1 MKAEMMG
8 DWSRDCR
15 CAQLTEANVGQQVTV
30 MGWVDTRRDLG
41 GLIFIDVRDTSG
53 VIQCVFDSAEYQDFA
68 KVESLRNEYVVA
80 VRGKVLLRDE
90 ETINPNIA
98 TGTIEVRATDLK
110 ILSVAKTPPFYI
122 EDGVNVREELRLK
135 YRYLDLRRPEMQAKM
150 KLRHQVM
157 QIVRNYF
164 SENGFLEIETPML
177 AKSTPEGAREY
188 LVPSRIQ
195 PNKFYALPQ
204 SPQMFKQLLMVSGLD
219 RYFQI
224 VRCFRDED
232 LRADRQP
239 EFTQVDLEMSF
250 VSPDDVM
257 SVNEKLVKRIFNET
271 WGLDLPVPF
280 RRLTY
285 KEAMDRFGSDK
296 PDTRFGLELCEISD
310 LVANT
315 NFKVFASIVKNGGTV
330 RGINVKG
337 GVDKFAR
344 RELDALVEYVK
355 QYGAKGMAWIS
366 VKENELQSPIVKFFT
381 EEETQAILDRM
392 GAEVG
397 DVLMFVSDTD
407 EDIVF
412 DALGHLR
419 LHLGE
424 KLGLIDHDK
433 LDVLWV
439 TEFPLLEYSAEEKR
453 FVAKHHPFTMPMDE
467 DIQYLDSEPGRVR
480 AKAYDLV
487 INGMEAG
494 GGSCRIYNPD
504 LQAKMFDVLGLSKEE
519 ANDKFGFLIEGFQY
533 GTPPHGGM
541 AYGLDRLVMILTK
554 SKSIRD
560 VIAFPKVQSGTCP
573 LTGAPYYVE
582 QKQLDELHIE
592 TVRDEQL

>member
-1 MKAEMMG
+1 MKTDMMG
-8 DWSRDCR
+8 NWSRDCL
-15 CAQLTEANVGQQVTV
+15 CAQLTEQNVGQEVTV

-53 VIQCVFDSAEYQDFA
+53 VIQCVFDSAEYKDFA

-80 VRGKVLLRDE
+80 IRGKVLLRDE

-110 ILSVAKTPPFYI
+110 ILSAAKTPPFYI

-150 KLRHQVM
+150 KMRHQVM
-157 QIVRNYF
+157 QLVRNYF

-195 PNKFYALPQ
+195 PHKFYALPQ

-239 EFTQVDLEMSF
+239 EFTQIDLEMSF

-257 SVNEKLVKRIFNET
+257 SVNEKLVQKIFQET
-271 WGLDLPVPF
+271 WGMDLPVPF

-285 KEAMDRFGSDK
+285 REAMDRFGSDK

-381 EEETQAILDRM
+381 EEETNAILDRM
-392 GAEVG
+392 GA
-397 DVLMFVSDTD
+397 
-407 EDIVF
+407 
-412 DALGHLR
+412 
-419 LHLGE
+419 
-424 KLGLIDHDK
+424 
-433 LDVLWV
+433 
-439 TEFPLLEYSAEEKR
+439 
-453 FVAKHHPFTMPMDE
+453 
-467 DIQYLDSEPGRVR
+467 
-480 AKAYDLV
+480 
-487 INGMEAG
+487 
-494 GGSCRIYNPD
+494 
-504 LQAKMFDVLGLSKEE
+504 
-519 ANDKFGFLIEGFQY
+519 
-533 GTPPHGGM
+533 
-541 AYGLDRLVMILTK
+541 
-554 SKSIRD
+554 
-560 VIAFPKVQSGTCP
+560 
-573 LTGAPYYVE
+573 
-582 QKQLDELHIE
+582 
-592 TVRDEQL
+592 

>member
-1 MKAEMMG
+1 MKTDMMG
-8 DWSRDCR
+8 NWSRDCL
-15 CAQLTEANVGQQVTV
+15 CAQLTEQNVGQEVTV

-53 VIQCVFDSAEYQDFA
+53 VMQCVFDSAEYKDFA

-80 VRGKVLLRDE
+80 IRGKVLLRDE

-98 TGTIEVRATDLK
+98 TGTIEVRATDIK
-110 ILSVAKTPPFYI
+110 ILSAAKTPPFYI

-150 KLRHQVM
+150 KMRHQVM
-157 QIVRNYF
+157 QLVRNYF

-195 PNKFYALPQ
+195 PHKFYALPQ

-239 EFTQVDLEMSF
+239 EFTQIDLEMSF

-257 SVNEKLVKRIFNET
+257 SVNEKLVQKIFQET
-271 WGLDLPVPF
+271 WGMDLPVPF

-285 KEAMDRFGSDK
+285 REAMDRFGSDK

-381 EEETQAILDRM
+381 EEETKAILDRM

-397 DVLMFVSDTD
+397 DVLMFVSDVN
-407 EDIVF
+407 EDVVF

-467 DIQYLDSEPGRVR
+467 DIQYLDSDPGRVR

-504 LQAKMFDVLGLSKEE
+504 LQAKMFDVLGLSHEE
-519 ANDKFGFLIEGFQY
+519 AQDKFGFLIEGFQY

-592 TVRDEQL
+592 TTQEEEA

>member
-467 DIQYLDSEPGRVR
+467 DIQYLDSAPGRVR

>member
-1 MKAEMMG
+1 MKTDMMG
-8 DWSRDCR
+8 NWSRDCL
-15 CAQLTEANVGQQVTV
+15 CAQLTEQNVGQEVTV

-53 VIQCVFDSAEYQDFA
+53 VIQCVFDSAEYKDFA

-80 VRGKVLLRDE
+80 IRGKVLLRDE

-110 ILSVAKTPPFYI
+110 ILSAAKTPPFYI

-150 KLRHQVM
+150 KMRHQVM
-157 QIVRNYF
+157 QLVRNYF

-195 PNKFYALPQ
+195 PHKFYALPQ
-204 SPQMFKQLLMVSGLD
+204 SPQMFRQLLMVSGLD

-239 EFTQVDLEMSF
+239 EFTQIDLEMSF

-257 SVNEKLVKRIFNET
+257 SVNEKLVQKIFQET
-271 WGLDLPVPF
+271 WGMDLPVPF

-285 KEAMDRFGSDK
+285 REAMDRFGSDK

-381 EEETQAILDRM
+381 EEETNAILDRM

-397 DVLMFVSDTD
+397 DVLMFVSDVN
-407 EDIVF
+407 EDVVF

-467 DIQYLDSEPGRVR
+467 DIQYLDSDPGRVR

-504 LQAKMFDVLGLSKEE
+504 LQAKMFDVLGLSHEE
-519 ANDKFGFLIEGFQY
+519 AQDKFGFLIEGFQY

-592 TVRDEQL
+592 TTQEEEA

>member
-467 DIQYLDSEPGRVR
+467 DIQYLDKEPGRVR

>member
-1 MKAEMMG
+1 MKTDMMG
-8 DWSRDCR
+8 NWSRDCL
-15 CAQLTEANVGQQVTV
+15 CAQLTEQNVGQEVTV

-53 VIQCVFDSAEYQDFA
+53 VMQCVFDSAEYKDFA

-80 VRGKVLLRDE
+80 IRGKVLLRDE

-110 ILSVAKTPPFYI
+110 ILSAAKTPPFYI

-150 KLRHQVM
+150 KMRHQVM
-157 QIVRNYF
+157 QLVRNYF

-195 PNKFYALPQ
+195 PHKFYALPQ

-239 EFTQVDLEMSF
+239 EFTQIDLEMSF

-257 SVNEKLVKRIFNET
+257 SVNEKLVQKIFQET
-271 WGLDLPVPF
+271 WAMDLPVRF

-285 KEAMDRFGSDK
+285 REAMDRFGSDK

-381 EEETQAILDRM
+381 EEETKAILDRM

-397 DVLMFVSDTD
+397 DVLMFVSDVN
-407 EDIVF
+407 EDVVF

-467 DIQYLDSEPGRVR
+467 DIQYLDSDPGRVR

-504 LQAKMFDVLGLSKEE
+504 LQAKMFDVLGLSHEE
-519 ANDKFGFLIEGFQY
+519 AQDKFGFLIEGFQY

-592 TVRDEQL
+592 TTQEEEA

>member
-1 MKAEMMG
+1 MKTDMMG
-8 DWSRDCR
+8 NWSRDCL
-15 CAQLTEANVGQQVTV
+15 CAQLTEQNVGQEVTV

-53 VIQCVFDSAEYQDFA
+53 VMQCVFDSAEYKDFA

-80 VRGKVLLRDE
+80 IRGKVLLRDE

-110 ILSVAKTPPFYI
+110 ILSAAKTPPFYI

-150 KLRHQVM
+150 KMRHQVM
-157 QIVRNYF
+157 QLVRNYF

-195 PNKFYALPQ
+195 PHKFYALPQ

-239 EFTQVDLEMSF
+239 EFTQIDLEMSF

-257 SVNEKLVKRIFNET
+257 SVNEKLVQKIFQET
-271 WGLDLPVPF
+271 WGMDLPVPF

-285 KEAMDRFGSDK
+285 REAMDRFGSDK

-381 EEETQAILDRM
+381 EEETKAILDRM

-397 DVLMFVSDTD
+397 DVLMFVSDVN
-407 EDIVF
+407 EDVVF

-467 DIQYLDSEPGRVR
+467 DIQYLDSDPGRVR

-504 LQAKMFDVLGLSKEE
+504 LQAKMFDVLGLSHEE
-519 ANDKFGFLIEGFQY
+519 AQDKFGFLIEGFQY

-582 QKQLDELHIE
+582 QKQLDELYIE
-592 TVRDEQL
+592 TTQEEEA

>member
-1 MKAEMMG
+1 MKTDMMEN
-8 DWSRDCR
+8 WSRDCL
-15 CAQLTEANVGQQVTV
+15 CAQLTEQNVGQEVTV

-53 VIQCVFDSAEYQDFA
+53 VIQCVFDSAEYKDFA

-80 VRGKVLLRDE
+80 IRGKVLLRDE

-110 ILSVAKTPPFYI
+110 ILSAAKTPPFYI

-150 KLRHQVM
+150 KMRHQVM
-157 QIVRNYF
+157 QLVRNYF

-195 PNKFYALPQ
+195 PHKFYALQQ

-239 EFTQVDLEMSF
+239 EFTQIDLEMSF

-257 SVNEKLVKRIFNET
+257 SVNEKLVQKIFQET
-271 WGLDLPVPF
+271 WGMDLPVPF

-285 KEAMDRFGSDK
+285 REAMDRFGSDK

-381 EEETQAILDRM
+381 EEETNAILDRM

-397 DVLMFVSDTD
+397 DVLMFVSDVN
-407 EDIVF
+407 EDVVF

-467 DIQYLDSEPGRVR
+467 DIQYLDSDPGRVR

-487 INGMEAG
+487 INGMEVG

-504 LQAKMFDVLGLSKEE
+504 LQAKMFDVLGLSHEE
-519 ANDKFGFLIEGFQY
+519 AQDKFGFLIEGFQY

-592 TVRDEQL
+592 TTQEEEA

>member
-285 KEAMDRFGSDK
+285 KEAMDRFGSDE

-467 DIQYLDSEPGRVR
+467 DIQYLDSARPR
-480 AKAYDLV
+480 A
-487 INGMEAG
+487 
-494 GGSCRIYNPD
+494 R
-504 LQAKMFDVLGLSKEE
+504 
-519 ANDKFGFLIEGFQY
+519 
-533 GTPPHGGM
+533 
-541 AYGLDRLVMILTK
+541 
-554 SKSIRD
+554 
-560 VIAFPKVQSGTCP
+560 QS
-573 LTGAPYYVE
+573 V
-582 QKQLDELHIE
+582 
-592 TVRDEQL
+592 

>member
-1 MKAEMMG
+1 MMG
-8 DWSRDCR
+8 NWSRDCL
-15 CAQLTEANVGQQVTV
+15 CAQLTEQNVGQEVTV

-53 VIQCVFDSAEYQDFA
+53 VMQCVFDSAEYKDFA

-80 VRGKVLLRDE
+80 IRGKVLLRDE

-110 ILSVAKTPPFYI
+110 ILSAAKTPPFYI

-150 KLRHQVM
+150 KMRHHVM
-157 QIVRNYF
+157 QLVRNYF

-195 PNKFYALPQ
+195 PHKFYALPQ

-239 EFTQVDLEMSF
+239 EFTQIDLEMSF

-257 SVNEKLVKRIFNET
+257 SVNEKLVQKIFQET
-271 WGLDLPVPF
+271 WGMDLPVPF

-285 KEAMDRFGSDK
+285 WEAMDRFGSDK

-310 LVANT
+310 LVANS

-381 EEETQAILDRM
+381 EEETKAILDRM

-397 DVLMFVSDTD
+397 DVLMFVSDVN
-407 EDIVF
+407 EDVVF

-467 DIQYLDSEPGRVR
+467 DIQYLDSDPGRVR

-504 LQAKMFDVLGLSKEE
+504 LQAKMFDVLGLSHEE
-519 ANDKFGFLIEGFQY
+519 AQDKFGFLIEGFQY

-592 TVRDEQL
+592 TTQEEEA

>member
-1 MKAEMMG
+1 MKTDMMG
-8 DWSRDCR
+8 NWSRDCL
-15 CAQLTEANVGQQVTV
+15 CAQLTEQNVGQEVTV

-41 GLIFIDVRDTSG
+41 GLIFSDVRDTSG
-53 VIQCVFDSAEYQDFA
+53 VIQGLFDSAEYKDFA

-80 VRGKVLLRDE
+80 IRGKVLLRDE

-110 ILSVAKTPPFYI
+110 ILSAAKTPPFYI

-150 KLRHQVM
+150 KMRHQVM
-157 QIVRNYF
+157 QLVRNYF

-195 PNKFYALPQ
+195 PHKFYALPQ

-239 EFTQVDLEMSF
+239 EFTQIDLEMSF

-257 SVNEKLVKRIFNET
+257 SVNEKLVQKIFQET
-271 WGLDLPVPF
+271 WGMDLPVPF

-285 KEAMDRFGSDK
+285 REAMDRFGSDK

-315 NFKVFASIVKNGGTV
+315 NFKVFASIVKNSGTV

-381 EEETQAILDRM
+381 EEETNAILDRM

-397 DVLMFVSDTD
+397 DVLMFVSDVN
-407 EDIVF
+407 EDVLF

-424 KLGLIDHDK
+424 KLGLIDHYK

-467 DIQYLDSEPGRVR
+467 DIQYLDSDPGRVR

-504 LQAKMFDVLGLSKEE
+504 LQAKMFDVLGLSHEE
-519 ANDKFGFLIEGFQY
+519 AQDKFGFLIEGFQY

-592 TVRDEQL
+592 TTQEEEA

>member
-1 MKAEMMG
+1 MKPDMMG
-8 DWSRDCR
+8 SWSRDCL
-15 CAQLTEANVGQQVTV
+15 CAQLTEQNVGQEVTV

-53 VIQCVFDSAEYQDFA
+53 VMQCVFDSAEYKDFA

-80 VRGKVLLRDE
+80 IRGKVLLRDE
-90 ETINPNIA
+90 ETVNPNIA

-110 ILSVAKTPPFYI
+110 ILSAAKTPPFYI

-150 KLRHQVM
+150 KMRHQVM
-157 QIVRNYF
+157 QLVRNYF

-195 PNKFYALPQ
+195 PHKFYALPQ

-239 EFTQVDLEMSF
+239 EFTQIDLEMSF

-257 SVNEKLVKRIFNET
+257 GVNERLVQKIFRET
-271 WGLDLPVPF
+271 WGMELPVPF

-285 KEAMDRFGSDK
+285 REAMDRFGSDK

-310 LVANT
+310 LVADT

-381 EEETQAILDRM
+381 EEETKAILERM
-392 GAEVG
+392 NAEVG
-397 DVLMFVSDTD
+397 DVLMFVSDVN
-407 EDIVF
+407 EDVVF

-467 DIQYLDSEPGRVR
+467 DIQYLDSDPGRVR

-494 GGSCRIYNPD
+494 GGSCRIYNPE
-504 LQAKMFDVLGLSKEE
+504 LQAKMFDVLGLSHEE
-519 ANDKFGFLIEGFQY
+519 AQDKFGFLIEGFQY

-592 TVRDEQL
+592 TIQEEEA

>member
-1 MKAEMMG
+1 MKTDMMG
-8 DWSRDCR
+8 NWSRDCL
-15 CAQLTEANVGQQVTV
+15 CAQLTEQNVGQEVTV

-41 GLIFIDVRDTSG
+41 GLIFIDARDTSG
-53 VIQCVFDSAEYQDFA
+53 VIQCVFDSAEYKDFA

-80 VRGKVLLRDE
+80 IRGKVLLRDE

-110 ILSVAKTPPFYI
+110 ILSAAKTPPFYI

-150 KLRHQVM
+150 KMRHQVM
-157 QIVRNYF
+157 QLVRNYF

-195 PNKFYALPQ
+195 PHKFYALPQ

-239 EFTQVDLEMSF
+239 EFTQIDLEMSF

-257 SVNEKLVKRIFNET
+257 SVNEKLVQKIFQET
-271 WGLDLPVPF
+271 WGMDLPVPF

-285 KEAMDRFGSDK
+285 REAMDRFGSDK

-337 GVDKFAR
+337 GIDKFAR

-381 EEETQAILDRM
+381 EEETNAILDRM

-397 DVLMFVSDTD
+397 DVLMFVSDVN
-407 EDIVF
+407 EDVVF

-467 DIQYLDSEPGRVR
+467 DIQYLDSDPGRVR

-494 GGSCRIYNPD
+494 GGSCRIYNPN
-504 LQAKMFDVLGLSKEE
+504 LQAKMFDVLGLSHEE
-519 ANDKFGFLIEGFQY
+519 AQDKFGFLIEGFQY

-592 TVRDEQL
+592 TTQEEEA

>member
-122 EDGVNVREELRLK
+122 EDGVNVREELRLQ

>member
-110 ILSVAKTPPFYI
+110 ILSVAKTTPFYI

-344 RELDALVEYVK
+344 RELDALVKYVK

>member
-1 MKAEMMG
+1 
-8 DWSRDCR
+8 
-15 CAQLTEANVGQQVTV
+15 
-30 MGWVDTRRDLG
+30 
-41 GLIFIDVRDTSG
+41 
-53 VIQCVFDSAEYQDFA
+53 
-68 KVESLRNEYVVA
+68 
-80 VRGKVLLRDE
+80 
-90 ETINPNIA
+90 
-98 TGTIEVRATDLK
+98 
-110 ILSVAKTPPFYI
+110 
-122 EDGVNVREELRLK
+122 
-135 YRYLDLRRPEMQAKM
+135 
-150 KLRHQVM
+150 
-157 QIVRNYF
+157 
-164 SENGFLEIETPML
+164 
-177 AKSTPEGAREY
+177 
-188 LVPSRIQ
+188 
-195 PNKFYALPQ
+195 
-204 SPQMFKQLLMVSGLD
+204 
-219 RYFQI
+219 
-224 VRCFRDED
+224 
-232 LRADRQP
+232 
-239 EFTQVDLEMSF
+239 
-250 VSPDDVM
+250 
-257 SVNEKLVKRIFNET
+257 
-271 WGLDLPVPF
+271 
-280 RRLTY
+280 
-285 KEAMDRFGSDK
+285 MDRFGSDK

-381 EEETQAILDRM
+381 EEETNAILDRM

-397 DVLMFVSDTD
+397 DVLMFVSDVN
-407 EDIVF
+407 EDVVF

-467 DIQYLDSEPGRVR
+467 DIQYLDSDPGRVR

-504 LQAKMFDVLGLSKEE
+504 LQAKMFDVLGLSHEE
-519 ANDKFGFLIEGFQY
+519 AQDKFGFLIEGFQY

-592 TVRDEQL
+592 TTQEEEA

>member
-1 MKAEMMG
+1 
-8 DWSRDCR
+8 
-15 CAQLTEANVGQQVTV
+15 

-53 VIQCVFDSAEYQDFA
+53 VMQCVFDSAEYKDFA

-80 VRGKVLLRDE
+80 IRGKVLLRDE

-110 ILSVAKTPPFYI
+110 ILSAAKTPPFYI

-150 KLRHQVM
+150 KMRHHVM
-157 QIVRNYF
+157 QLVRNYF

-195 PNKFYALPQ
+195 PHKFYALPQ

-239 EFTQVDLEMSF
+239 EFTQIDLEMSF

-257 SVNEKLVKRIFNET
+257 SVNEKLVQKIFQET
-271 WGLDLPVPF
+271 WGMDLPVPF

-285 KEAMDRFGSDK
+285 WEAMDRFGSDK

-310 LVANT
+310 LVANS

-381 EEETQAILDRM
+381 EEETKAILDRM

-397 DVLMFVSDTD
+397 DVLMFVSDVN
-407 EDIVF
+407 EDVVF

-467 DIQYLDSEPGRVR
+467 DIQYLDSDPGRVR

-504 LQAKMFDVLGLSKEE
+504 LQAKMFDVLGLSHEE
-519 ANDKFGFLIEGFQY
+519 AQDKFGFLIEGFQY

-592 TVRDEQL
+592 TTQEEEA

>member
-1 MKAEMMG
+1 MKTDMMG
-8 DWSRDCR
+8 NWSRDCL
-15 CAQLTEANVGQQVTV
+15 CAQLTEQNVGQEVTV

-53 VIQCVFDSAEYQDFA
+53 VIQCVFDSAEYKDFA

-80 VRGKVLLRDE
+80 IRGKVLLRDE

-110 ILSVAKTPPFYI
+110 ILSAAKTPPFYI

-150 KLRHQVM
+150 KMRHQVM
-157 QIVRNYF
+157 QLVRNYF

-195 PNKFYALPQ
+195 PHKFYALPQ

-239 EFTQVDLEMSF
+239 EFTQIDLEMSF

-257 SVNEKLVKRIFNET
+257 SVNEKLVQKIFQET
-271 WGLDLPVPF
+271 WGMDLPVPF

-285 KEAMDRFGSDK
+285 REAMDRFGSDK

-366 VKENELQSPIVKFFT
+366 VKENEMQSPIVKFFT
-381 EEETQAILDRM
+381 EEETNAILDRM

-397 DVLMFVSDTD
+397 DVLMFVSDVN
-407 EDIVF
+407 EDVVF

-467 DIQYLDSEPGRVR
+467 DIQYLDSDPGRVR

-504 LQAKMFDVLGLSKEE
+504 LQAKMFDVLGLSHEE
-519 ANDKFGFLIEGFQY
+519 AQDKFGFLIEGFQY

-592 TVRDEQL
+592 TTQEEEA

>member
-1 MKAEMMG
+1 MKTDMMG
-8 DWSRDCR
+8 NWSRDCL
-15 CAQLTEANVGQQVTV
+15 CAQLTEQNVGQEVTV

-41 GLIFIDVRDTSG
+41 GLIFIDARDTSG
-53 VIQCVFDSAEYQDFA
+53 VIQCVFDSAEYKDFA

-80 VRGKVLLRDE
+80 IRGKVLLRDE

-110 ILSVAKTPPFYI
+110 ILSAAKTPPFYI

-150 KLRHQVM
+150 KMRHQVM
-157 QIVRNYF
+157 QLVRNYF

-195 PNKFYALPQ
+195 PHKFYALPQ

-239 EFTQVDLEMSF
+239 EFTQIDLEMSF

-257 SVNEKLVKRIFNET
+257 SVNEKLVQKIFQET
-271 WGLDLPVPF
+271 WGMDLPVPF

-285 KEAMDRFGSDK
+285 QEAMDRFGSDK

-381 EEETQAILDRM
+381 EEETNAILDRM

-397 DVLMFVSDTD
+397 DVLMFVSDVN
-407 EDIVF
+407 EDVVF

-467 DIQYLDSEPGRVR
+467 DIQYLDSDPGRVR

-494 GGSCRIYNPD
+494 GGSCRIYNPN
-504 LQAKMFDVLGLSKEE
+504 LQAKMFDVLGLSHEE
-519 ANDKFGFLIEGFQY
+519 AQDKFGFLIEGFQY

-592 TVRDEQL
+592 TTQEEEA

>member
-1 MKAEMMG
+1 MKTDMMG
-8 DWSRDCR
+8 NWSRDCL
-15 CAQLTEANVGQQVTV
+15 CAQLTEQNVGQEVTV

-53 VIQCVFDSAEYQDFA
+53 VMQCVFDSAEYKDFA

-80 VRGKVLLRDE
+80 IRGKVLLRDE

-110 ILSVAKTPPFYI
+110 ILSAAKTPPFYI

-150 KLRHQVM
+150 KMRHQVM
-157 QIVRNYF
+157 QLVRNYF

-195 PNKFYALPQ
+195 PHKFYALPQ

-239 EFTQVDLEMSF
+239 EFTQIDLEMSF

-257 SVNEKLVKRIFNET
+257 SVNEKLVQKIFQET
-271 WGLDLPVPF
+271 WGMDLPVPF

-285 KEAMDRFGSDK
+285 REAMDRFGSDK

-381 EEETQAILDRM
+381 EEETKAILDRM

-397 DVLMFVSDTD
+397 DVLMFVSDVN
-407 EDIVF
+407 EDVVF

-467 DIQYLDSEPGRVR
+467 DIQYLDSDPGRVR

-504 LQAKMFDVLGLSKEE
+504 LQAKMFDVLGLSHEE
-519 ANDKFGFLIEGFQY
+519 AQDKFGFLIEGFQY

-541 AYGLDRLVMILTK
+541 VYGLDRLVMILTK

-592 TVRDEQL
+592 TTQEEEA

>member
-1 MKAEMMG
+1 MKTDMMG
-8 DWSRDCR
+8 NWSRDCL
-15 CAQLTEANVGQQVTV
+15 CAQLTEQNVGQEVTV

-53 VIQCVFDSAEYQDFA
+53 VIQCVFDSAEYKDFA

-80 VRGKVLLRDE
+80 IRGKVLLRDE

-110 ILSVAKTPPFYI
+110 ILSAAKTPPFYI

-150 KLRHQVM
+150 KMRHQVM
-157 QIVRNYF
+157 QLVRNYF

-195 PNKFYALPQ
+195 PHKFYALPQ

-239 EFTQVDLEMSF
+239 EFTQIDLEMSF

-257 SVNEKLVKRIFNET
+257 SVNEKLVQKIFQET
-271 WGLDLPVPF
+271 WGMDLPVPF

-285 KEAMDRFGSDK
+285 REAMDRFGSDK

-381 EEETQAILDRM
+381 EEEINAILDRM

-397 DVLMFVSDTD
+397 DVLMFVSDVN
-407 EDIVF
+407 EDVVF

-467 DIQYLDSEPGRVR
+467 DIQYLDSDPGRVR

-504 LQAKMFDVLGLSKEE
+504 LQAKMFDVLGLSHEE
-519 ANDKFGFLIEGFQY
+519 AQDKFGFLIEGFQY

-592 TVRDEQL
+592 TTQEEEA

>member
-1 MKAEMMG
+1 MKTDMMG
-8 DWSRDCR
+8 NWSRDCL
-15 CAQLTEANVGQQVTV
+15 CAQLTEQNVGQEVTV

-53 VIQCVFDSAEYQDFA
+53 VIQCVFDSAEYKDFA

-80 VRGKVLLRDE
+80 IRGKVLLRDE

-110 ILSVAKTPPFYI
+110 ILSAAKTPPFYI

-150 KLRHQVM
+150 KMRHQVM
-157 QIVRNYF
+157 QLVRNYF

-195 PNKFYALPQ
+195 PHKFYALQQ

-239 EFTQVDLEMSF
+239 EFTQIDLEMSF
-250 VSPDDVM
+250 VSSDDVM
-257 SVNEKLVKRIFNET
+257 SVNEKLVQKIFQET
-271 WGLDLPVPF
+271 WGMDLPVPF

-285 KEAMDRFGSDK
+285 REAMDRFGSDK

-381 EEETQAILDRM
+381 EEETNAILDRM

-397 DVLMFVSDTD
+397 DVLMFVSDVN
-407 EDIVF
+407 EDVVF

-467 DIQYLDSEPGRVR
+467 DIQYLDSDPGRVR

-487 INGMEAG
+487 INGMEVG

-504 LQAKMFDVLGLSKEE
+504 LQAKMFDVLGLSHEE
-519 ANDKFGFLIEGFQY
+519 AQDKFGFLIEGFQY

-592 TVRDEQL
+592 TTQEEEA

>member
-80 VRGKVLLRDE
+80 VRVKVLLRDE

>member
-1 MKAEMMG
+1 MKTDMMG
-8 DWSRDCR
+8 NWSRDCL
-15 CAQLTEANVGQQVTV
+15 CAQLTEQNVGQEVTV

-53 VIQCVFDSAEYQDFA
+53 VIQCVFDSAEHKDFA

-80 VRGKVLLRDE
+80 IRGKVLLRDE

-110 ILSVAKTPPFYI
+110 ILSAAKTPPFYI

-150 KLRHQVM
+150 KMRHQVM
-157 QIVRNYF
+157 QLVRNYF

-195 PNKFYALPQ
+195 PHKFYALPQ

-239 EFTQVDLEMSF
+239 EFTQIDLEMSF

-257 SVNEKLVKRIFNET
+257 SVNEKLVQKIFQET
-271 WGLDLPVPF
+271 WGMDLPVPF

-285 KEAMDRFGSDK
+285 REAMDRFGSDK

-381 EEETQAILDRM
+381 EEETNAILDRM

-397 DVLMFVSDTD
+397 DVLMFVSDVN
-407 EDIVF
+407 EDVVF

-467 DIQYLDSEPGRVR
+467 DIQYLDSDPGRVR

-504 LQAKMFDVLGLSKEE
+504 LQAKMFDVLGLSHEE
-519 ANDKFGFLIEGFQY
+519 AQDKFGFLIEGFQY

-592 TVRDEQL
+592 TTQEEEA

>member
-110 ILSVAKTPPFYI
+110 ILSVAKTTPFYI

-592 TVRDEQL
+592 AVRDEQL

>member
-1 MKAEMMG
+1 MKTDMMG
-8 DWSRDCR
+8 NWSRDCL
-15 CAQLTEANVGQQVTV
+15 CAQLTEQNVGQEVTV

-53 VIQCVFDSAEYQDFA
+53 VIQCVFDSAEYKDFA

-80 VRGKVLLRDE
+80 IRGKVLLRDE

-110 ILSVAKTPPFYI
+110 ILSAAKTPPFYI

-150 KLRHQVM
+150 KMRHQVM
-157 QIVRNYF
+157 QLVRNYF

-195 PNKFYALPQ
+195 PHKFYALQQ

-239 EFTQVDLEMSF
+239 EFTQIDLEMSF

-257 SVNEKLVKRIFNET
+257 SVNEKLVQKIFQET
-271 WGLDLPVPF
+271 WGMDLPVPF

-285 KEAMDRFGSDK
+285 REAMDRFGSDK

-366 VKENELQSPIVKFFT
+366 LKENELQSPIVKFFT
-381 EEETQAILDRM
+381 EEETNAILDRM

-397 DVLMFVSDTD
+397 DVLMFVSDVN
-407 EDIVF
+407 EDVVF

-467 DIQYLDSEPGRVR
+467 DIQYLDSDPGRVR

-487 INGMEAG
+487 INGMEVG

-504 LQAKMFDVLGLSKEE
+504 LQAKMFDVLGLSHEE
-519 ANDKFGFLIEGFQY
+519 AQDKFGFLIEGFQY

-592 TVRDEQL
+592 TTQEEEA

>member
-1 MKAEMMG
+1 MKTDMMG
-8 DWSRDCR
+8 SWSRDCL
-15 CAQLTEANVGQQVTV
+15 CAQLTEQNVGQEVTV

-53 VIQCVFDSAEYQDFA
+53 VMQCVFDSAEYKDFA

-80 VRGKVLLRDE
+80 IRGKVLLRDE
-90 ETINPNIA
+90 ETVNPNIA

-110 ILSVAKTPPFYI
+110 ILSAAKTPPFYI

-150 KLRHQVM
+150 KMRHQVM
-157 QIVRNYF
+157 QLVRNYF

-195 PNKFYALPQ
+195 PHKFYALPQ

-239 EFTQVDLEMSF
+239 EFTQIDLEMSF

-257 SVNEKLVKRIFNET
+257 GVNERLVQKIFQET
-271 WGLDLPVPF
+271 WGTELPVPF

-285 KEAMDRFGSDK
+285 REAMDRFGSDK

-310 LVANT
+310 LVADT

-381 EEETQAILDRM
+381 EEETKAILERM
-392 GAEVG
+392 NAEVG
-397 DVLMFVSDTD
+397 DVLMFVSDVN
-407 EDIVF
+407 EDVVF

-467 DIQYLDSEPGRVR
+467 DIQYLDSDPGRVR

-494 GGSCRIYNPD
+494 GGSCRIYNPE
-504 LQAKMFDVLGLSKEE
+504 LQAKMFDVLGLSHEE
-519 ANDKFGFLIEGFQY
+519 AQDKFGFLIEGFQY

-592 TVRDEQL
+592 TIQEEEA

>member
-1 MKAEMMG
+1 MKTDMMG
-8 DWSRDCR
+8 NWSRDCL
-15 CAQLTEANVGQQVTV
+15 CAQLTEQNVGQEVTV

-53 VIQCVFDSAEYQDFA
+53 VIQCVFDSAEYKDFA

-80 VRGKVLLRDE
+80 IRGKVLLRDE

-110 ILSVAKTPPFYI
+110 ILSAAKTPPFYI

-150 KLRHQVM
+150 KMRHQVM
-157 QIVRNYF
+157 QLVRNYF

-195 PNKFYALPQ
+195 PHKFYALPQ

-239 EFTQVDLEMSF
+239 EFTQIDLEMSF

-257 SVNEKLVKRIFNET
+257 SVNEKLVQKIFQET
-271 WGLDLPVPF
+271 WGMDLPVPF

-285 KEAMDRFGSDK
+285 REAMDRFGSDK

-337 GVDKFAR
+337 GVDEFAR

-381 EEETQAILDRM
+381 EEETNAILDRM

-397 DVLMFVSDTD
+397 DVLMFVSDVN
-407 EDIVF
+407 EDVVF

-467 DIQYLDSEPGRVR
+467 DIQYLDSDPGRVR

-487 INGMEAG
+487 INGMEVG
-494 GGSCRIYNPD
+494 GGSCRIYNPN
-504 LQAKMFDVLGLSKEE
+504 LQAKMFDVLGLSHEE
-519 ANDKFGFLIEGFQY
+519 AQDKFGFLIEGFQY

-592 TVRDEQL
+592 TTQEEEA

>member
-1 MKAEMMG
+1 MKTDMMG
-8 DWSRDCR
+8 NWSRDCL
-15 CAQLTEANVGQQVTV
+15 CAQLTEQNVGQEVTV

-53 VIQCVFDSAEYQDFA
+53 VIQCVFDSAEYKDFA

-80 VRGKVLLRDE
+80 IRGKVLLRDE

-110 ILSVAKTPPFYI
+110 ILSAAKTPPFYI

-150 KLRHQVM
+150 KMRHQVM
-157 QIVRNYF
+157 QLVRNYF

-195 PNKFYALPQ
+195 PHKFYALPQ

-239 EFTQVDLEMSF
+239 EFTQIDLEMSF

-257 SVNEKLVKRIFNET
+257 SVNEKLVQKIFQET
-271 WGLDLPVPF
+271 WGMDLPVPF

-285 KEAMDRFGSDK
+285 REAMDRFGSDK

-315 NFKVFASIVKNGGTV
+315 NFKVFASIVKNGVTV

-381 EEETQAILDRM
+381 EEETNAILDRM

-397 DVLMFVSDTD
+397 DVLMFVSDVN
-407 EDIVF
+407 EDVVF

-467 DIQYLDSEPGRVR
+467 DIQYLDSDPGRVR

-494 GGSCRIYNPD
+494 GGSCRIYNPN
-504 LQAKMFDVLGLSKEE
+504 LQAKMFDVLGLSHEE
-519 ANDKFGFLIEGFQY
+519 AQDKFGFLIEGFQY

-592 TVRDEQL
+592 TTQEEEA

>member
-1 MKAEMMG
+1 MKTDMMG
-8 DWSRDCR
+8 NWSRDCL
-15 CAQLTEANVGQQVTV
+15 CAQLTEQNVGQEVTV

-53 VIQCVFDSAEYQDFA
+53 VIQCVFDSAEYKDFA

-80 VRGKVLLRDE
+80 IRGKVLLRDE

-110 ILSVAKTPPFYI
+110 ILSAAKTPPFYI

-150 KLRHQVM
+150 KMRHQVM
-157 QIVRNYF
+157 QLVRNYF

-195 PNKFYALPQ
+195 PHKFYALPQ

-239 EFTQVDLEMSF
+239 EFTQIDLEMSF

-257 SVNEKLVKRIFNET
+257 SVNEKLVQKIFQET
-271 WGLDLPVPF
+271 WGMDLPVPF

-285 KEAMDRFGSDK
+285 REAMDRFGSDK

-381 EEETQAILDRM
+381 EEETNAILDRM

-397 DVLMFVSDTD
+397 DVLMFVSDVN
-407 EDIVF
+407 EDVVF

-467 DIQYLDSEPGRVR
+467 DIQYLDSDPGRVR

-494 GGSCRIYNPD
+494 GGSCRIYNPN
-504 LQAKMFDVLGLSKEE
+504 LQAKMFDVLGLSHEE
-519 ANDKFGFLIEGFQY
+519 AQDKFGFLIEGFQY

-560 VIAFPKVQSGTCP
+560 VIAFPKVQSGTCL

-592 TVRDEQL
+592 TTQEEEA

>member
-1 MKAEMMG
+1 MKTDMMG
-8 DWSRDCR
+8 NWSRDCL
-15 CAQLTEANVGQQVTV
+15 CAQLTEQNVGQEVTV

-53 VIQCVFDSAEYQDFA
+53 VMQCVFDSAEYKDFA

-80 VRGKVLLRDE
+80 IRGKVLLRDE

-110 ILSVAKTPPFYI
+110 ILSAAKTPPFYI

-135 YRYLDLRRPEMQAKM
+135 YRYRDLRRPEMQAKM
-150 KLRHQVM
+150 KMRHHVM
-157 QIVRNYF
+157 QLVRNYF

-195 PNKFYALPQ
+195 PHKFYALPQ

-239 EFTQVDLEMSF
+239 EFTQIDLEMSF

-257 SVNEKLVKRIFNET
+257 SVNEKLVQKIFQET
-271 WGLDLPVPF
+271 WGMDLPVPF

-285 KEAMDRFGSDK
+285 WEAMDRFGSDK

-310 LVANT
+310 LVANS

-381 EEETQAILDRM
+381 EEETKAILDRM

-397 DVLMFVSDTD
+397 DVLMFVSDVN
-407 EDIVF
+407 EDVVF

-467 DIQYLDSEPGRVR
+467 DIQYLDSDPGRVR

-504 LQAKMFDVLGLSKEE
+504 LQAKMFDVLGLSHEE
-519 ANDKFGFLIEGFQY
+519 AQDKFGFLIEGFQY

-592 TVRDEQL
+592 TTQEEEA

>member
-1 MKAEMMG
+1 MKTDMMG
-8 DWSRDCR
+8 NWSRDCL
-15 CAQLTEANVGQQVTV
+15 CAQLTEQNVGQEVTV

-53 VIQCVFDSAEYQDFA
+53 VIQCVFDSAEYKDFA

-80 VRGKVLLRDE
+80 IRGKVLLRDE

-110 ILSVAKTPPFYI
+110 ILSAAKTPPFYI

-150 KLRHQVM
+150 KMRHQVM
-157 QIVRNYF
+157 QLVRNYF

-188 LVPSRIQ
+188 LMPSRIQ
-195 PNKFYALPQ
+195 PHKFYALPQ

-239 EFTQVDLEMSF
+239 EFTQIDLEMSF

-257 SVNEKLVKRIFNET
+257 SVNEKLVQKIFQET
-271 WGLDLPVPF
+271 WGMDLPVPF

-285 KEAMDRFGSDK
+285 REAMDRFGSDK

-381 EEETQAILDRM
+381 EEETNAILDRM

-397 DVLMFVSDTD
+397 DVLMFVSDVN
-407 EDIVF
+407 EDVVF

-467 DIQYLDSEPGRVR
+467 DIQYLDSDPGRVR

-504 LQAKMFDVLGLSKEE
+504 LQAKMFDVLGLSHEE
-519 ANDKFGFLIEGFQY
+519 AQDKFGFLIEGFQY

-592 TVRDEQL
+592 TTQEEEA

>member
-1 MKAEMMG
+1 MKTDMMG
-8 DWSRDCR
+8 NWSRDCL
-15 CAQLTEANVGQQVTV
+15 CAQLTEQNVGQEVTV

-53 VIQCVFDSAEYQDFA
+53 VMQCVFDSAEYKDFA

-80 VRGKVLLRDE
+80 IRGKVLLRDE

-110 ILSVAKTPPFYI
+110 ILSAAKTPPFYI

-150 KLRHQVM
+150 KMRHQVM
-157 QIVRNYF
+157 QLVRNYF

-195 PNKFYALPQ
+195 PHKFYALPQ

-239 EFTQVDLEMSF
+239 EFTQIDLEMSF

-257 SVNEKLVKRIFNET
+257 SVNEKLVQKIFQET
-271 WGLDLPVPF
+271 WGMDLPVPF

-285 KEAMDRFGSDK
+285 REAMDRFGSDK

-381 EEETQAILDRM
+381 EEETKAILDRM

-397 DVLMFVSDTD
+397 DVLMFVSDVN
-407 EDIVF
+407 EDVVF

-467 DIQYLDSEPGRVR
+467 DIQYLDSDPGRVR

-494 GGSCRIYNPD
+494 GCRIYNPD
-504 LQAKMFDVLGLSKEE
+504 LQAKMFDVLGLSHEE
-519 ANDKFGFLIEGFQY
+519 AQDKFGFLIEGFQY

-592 TVRDEQL
+592 TTQEEEA

>member
-1 MKAEMMG
+1 MKTDMMG
-8 DWSRDCR
+8 NWSRDCL
-15 CAQLTEANVGQQVTV
+15 CAQLTEQNVGQEVTV

-53 VIQCVFDSAEYQDFA
+53 VMQCVFDSAEYKDFA

-80 VRGKVLLRDE
+80 IRGKVLLRDE

-110 ILSVAKTPPFYI
+110 ILSAAKTPPFYI

-150 KLRHQVM
+150 KMRHQVM
-157 QIVRNYF
+157 QLVRNYF

-195 PNKFYALPQ
+195 PHKFYALPQ

-239 EFTQVDLEMSF
+239 EFTQIDLEMSF

-257 SVNEKLVKRIFNET
+257 SVNEKLVQKIFQET
-271 WGLDLPVPF
+271 WGMDLPVPF

-285 KEAMDRFGSDK
+285 WEAMDRFGSDK

-310 LVANT
+310 LVANS

-381 EEETQAILDRM
+381 EEETKAILDRM

-397 DVLMFVSDTD
+397 DVLMFVSDVN
-407 EDIVF
+407 EDVVF

-467 DIQYLDSEPGRVR
+467 DIQYLDSDPGRVR

-504 LQAKMFDVLGLSKEE
+504 LQAKMFDVLGLSHEE
-519 ANDKFGFLIEGFQY
+519 AQDKFGFLIEGFQY

-592 TVRDEQL
+592 TTQEEEA